1 MDSTIKAIV
10 GKLWKN
16 EEFKL
21 PVGTHL
27 IQREFVVRIKGEVE
41 KLDDQMISPTISIPL
56 IPTLAFFWER
66 CGLQRDEALSILR
79 DAISDALE
87 ADVNEN
93 RNIKSKIDDVQVAMD
108 AIRQE
113 LIEKLPKIPRSG
125 KVNTKDLRITTTIL
139 QDAELVLA
147 DV

>member
-21 PVGTHL
+21 PVGTHS
-27 IQREFVVRIKGEVE
+27 IEREFVVRIKGEVE

-56 IPTLAFFWER
+56 IPTLAFFWEK
-66 CGLQRDEALSILR
+66 CGLQRDHALSILR
-79 DAISDALE
+79 DAIGDALDAE
-87 ADVNEN
+87 VNEN
-93 RNIKSKIDDVQVAMD
+93 RNIKSKMDDVKVAMD

-139 QDAELVLA
+139 QEAELVLA
-147 DV
+147 EV